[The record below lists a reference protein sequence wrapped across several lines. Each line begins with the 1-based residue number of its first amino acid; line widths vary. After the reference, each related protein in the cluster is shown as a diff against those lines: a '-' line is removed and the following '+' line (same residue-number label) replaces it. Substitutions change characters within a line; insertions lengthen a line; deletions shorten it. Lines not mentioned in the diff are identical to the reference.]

1 MTKPDNRTDDLGYDP
16 IRDSYHLNHDWTSSR
31 PLSQTVTHVILALSG
46 KEPSSGPP
54 LSDSIDPD
62 ALDQLF
68 RGKMVGDSP
77 HDHLTFTHDECTIT
91 VYRNGKVVAYPPACE
106 GGAALRNR

>member
-1 MTKPDNRTDDLGYDP
+1 MTKFDSETGDLGYDP
-16 IRDSYHLNHDWTSSR
+16 IRGSYHLHHDWTSPN
-31 PLSQTVTHVILALSG
+31 PLSQTVMYVVLALSG

-54 LSDSIDPD
+54 LSDSVDPD

-68 RGKMVGDSP
+68 RGKLMDDRH

-91 VYRNGKVVAYPPACE
+91 VFRNGRVVAYPPACE
-106 GGAALRNR
+106 GDAALRNY